1 MVITLVQGNTAFH
14 FLCARRYETCPRV
27 VVEIGAIIC
36 VKRNMNPSELFES
49 DLSSPVQKTRLQVVL
64 TIHTSIPNVAKYLL
78 FPEKRTRGVGIVLSR
93 EFEPGKDV
101 SIT

>member
-64 TIHTSIPNVAKYLL
+64 TIHTSIPNVAKYPSAEIIEEIQTILR
-78 FPEKRTRGVGIVLSR
+78 KQKKSAR
-93 EFEPGKDV
+93 K
-101 SIT
+101 